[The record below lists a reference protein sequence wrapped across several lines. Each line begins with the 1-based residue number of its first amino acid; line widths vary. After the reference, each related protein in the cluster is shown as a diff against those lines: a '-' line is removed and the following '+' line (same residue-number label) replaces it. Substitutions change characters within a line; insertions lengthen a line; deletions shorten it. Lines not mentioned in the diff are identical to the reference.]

1 MNNLFLQRAIFLLSL
16 TAVAG
21 GIGNLPAKAE
31 TPEIK
36 ISGNPQWMVA
46 QSHQQY
52 SGQIS
57 TNPLFAQDN
66 SQKTSSNSL
75 GVVDQSLTQ
84 PQIHSSDK
92 AATNSSS
99 LDKNPPVPGTTFTS
113 AANLLGQPATNS
125 NSQNSSTSRTEK
137 PRTSNSPAKKGTQVA
152 QYEIEP
158 GRETRSGSSYVGAGG
173 NIGLSGA
180 SATGD
185 NGFALFSKIGLTR
198 VLSVRPMVV
207 FADDTDILIPVTY
220 DFPIA
225 AEPFQ
230 RINLAPF
237 VGAGVIIT
245 TYRESNV
252 GITLTGGVDIPI
264 SSNFTAVGSVTVAF
278 VDTTSV
284 GLLLGVAYN
293 FGRGFSF

>member
-1 MNNLFLQRAIFLLSL
+1 MNHLFLQRAIFLLSL

-21 GIGNLPAKAE
+21 AIGNLPAKAE
-31 TPEIK
+31 TPEVK

-46 QSHQQY
+46 QSNQQNT
-52 SGQIS
+52 GQVL
-57 TNPLFAQDN
+57 TNPLFAQEN
-66 SQKTSSNSL
+66 SRQTSSSSL
-75 GVVDQSLTQ
+75 RVVDQSNTLL
-84 PQIHSSDK
+84 QIDSSEK
-92 AATNSSS
+92 SLTNSSS
-99 LDKNPPVPGTTFTS
+99 LEKSPPVPGTTFTS
-113 AANLLGQPATNS
+113 AASLLGQPAANS
-125 NSQNSSTSRTEK
+125 NSPTSTSRTENS
-137 PRTSNSPAKKGTQVA
+137 RTNNSRTKKGTQVA

-173 NIGLSGA
+173 NIGLGGE
-180 SATGD
+180 SAIGD
-185 NGFALFSKIGLTR
+185 VGFALFSKIGLTR

-207 FADDTDILIPVTY
+207 FADDTDFIIPITY

-237 VGAGVIIT
+237 VGAGVVIT
-245 TYRESNV
+245 THSDSNFGAV
-252 GITLTGGVDIPI
+252 LTGGVDIPI
-264 SSNFTAVGSVTVAF
+264 SPNFTAVGSVTVAF

>member
-1 MNNLFLQRAIFLLSL
+1 MNHLFLQRAIFLLSL

-31 TPEIK
+31 TPEVK

-46 QSHQQY
+46 QSNQQY

-57 TNPLFAQDN
+57 TNPLFAQEN
-66 SQKTSSNSL
+66 SLQTSSTNL
-75 GVVDQSLTQ
+75 GVVDQSNTLL
-84 PQIHSSDK
+84 QIDSSEK
-92 AATNSSS
+92 SATNSSS
-99 LDKNPPVPGTTFTS
+99 LDKSPPVPGTTFTS
-113 AANLLGQPATNS
+113 AANLLGQSAANPNS
-125 NSQNSSTSRTEK
+125 PTSHPRTENS
-137 PRTSNSPAKKGTQVA
+137 RTSNSRTKKATQVA

-173 NIGLSGA
+173 NIGLTGA

-198 VLSVRPMVV
+198 VLSVRPMVI

-220 DFPIA
+220 DFPIS

-230 RINLAPF
+230 KINLAPF

-264 SSNFTAVGSVTVAF
+264 NSNFTAVGSVTVAF

>member
-1 MNNLFLQRAIFLLSL
+1 MNHLFLQRAIFLLSL
-16 TAVAG
+16 TAVASG
-21 GIGNLPAKAE
+21 MNNLAAKAE
-31 TPEIK
+31 TPEAK
-36 ISGNPQWMVA
+36 ISGNYPWMVA
-46 QSHQQY
+46 QTNQQL
-52 SGQIS
+52 S
-57 TNPLFAQDN
+57 TNPTFGQEN
-66 SQKTSSNSL
+66 SQQTSSSRI
-75 GVVDQSLTQ
+75 GIVDKSNFP
-84 PQIHSSDK
+84 PQIDSPGKSL
-92 AATNSSS
+92 TNSSS
-99 LDKNPPVPGTTFTS
+99 LEKSPPVPGTTFTS
-113 AANLLGQPATNS
+113 AASLLGQPVGNS
-125 NSQNSSTSRTEK
+125 KSPTSTSRTENS
-137 PRTSNSPAKKGTQVA
+137 SNSNSGSKKETQVA

-173 NIGLSGA
+173 NIGLTGE
-180 SATGD
+180 SAIGD

-198 VLSVRPMVV
+198 VLSVRPMFV
-207 FADDTDILIPVTY
+207 FSNDTDIIIPVTY

-245 TYRESNV
+245 TYRESNFGAV
-252 GITLTGGVDIPI
+252 LTGGIDIPI
-264 SSNFTAVGSVTVAF
+264 GTNFTAVGSVTVAF

>member
-1 MNNLFLQRAIFLLSL
+1 MNNLFWQRAIFFLSL

-31 TPEIK
+31 TPEMK
-36 ISGNPQWMVA
+36 ISSNHQWMVS
-46 QSHQQY
+46 QTQQQY

-66 SQKTSSNSL
+66 SLQTSSSSL
-75 GVVDQSLTQ
+75 GVVDYSNTSN
-84 PQIHSSDK
+84 QIDSSK
-92 AATNSSS
+92 KTASNSSS
-99 LDKNPPVPGTTFTS
+99 LEKSPPVPGTTFTS
-113 AANLLGQPATNS
+113 AANLLGQPVNTS
-125 NSQNSSTSRTEK
+125 NSATSTSRTENS
-137 PRTSNSPAKKGTQVA
+137 RTSNSRTKKGTQVA

-173 NIGLSGA
+173 NIGLTGE
-180 SATGD
+180 SAIGD

-207 FADDTDILIPVTY
+207 FANDTDFFIPITY

-230 RINLAPF
+230 RINIAPF
-237 VGAGVIIT
+237 VGAGIIIST
-245 TYRESNV
+245 NSGSNI
-252 GITLTGGVDIPI
+252 GASLTGGVDIPI
-264 SSNFTAVGSVTVAF
+264 SSNFTAVGSVSVGF
-278 VDTTSV
+278 VDSTSV
-284 GLLLGVAYN
+284 GLLLGIAYN
-293 FGRGFSF
+293 FGTGFRF

>member
-1 MNNLFLQRAIFLLSL
+1 MNNLFLQRAIFLLGFS
-16 TAVAG
+16 AVAG

-31 TPEIK
+31 TLEVK
-36 ISGNPQWMVA
+36 ISSDSQLTVTESKQQSFGQPSANLLLA
-46 QSHQQY
+46 QESLVQ
-52 SGQIS
+52 
-57 TNPLFAQDN
+57 
-66 SQKTSSNSL
+66 TSSSSL
-75 GVVDQSLTQ
+75 GTVDQSNIFPQVELSEKQ
-84 PQIHSSDK
+84 P
-92 AATNSSS
+92 TNSQS
-99 LDKNPPVPGTTFTS
+99 LEKTPPVPGTTLTS

-125 NSQNSSTSRTEK
+125 NSRTTHSRT
-137 PRTSNSPAKKGTQVA
+137 TNSQTKKGTQVA

-173 NIGLSGA
+173 NIGLTGA
-180 SATGD
+180 SGTGD

-198 VLSVRPMVV
+198 VLSVRPMVI
-207 FADDTDILIPVTY
+207 FSDDTDFVIPITY

-230 RINLAPF
+230 RINLSPF

-245 TYRESNV
+245 TYRESNA
-252 GITLTGGVDIPI
+252 GIVLTGGVDIPI
-264 SSNFTAVGSVTVAF
+264 SANFTAVGSVTVGF

-284 GLLLGVAYN
+284 GLLLGVGYN